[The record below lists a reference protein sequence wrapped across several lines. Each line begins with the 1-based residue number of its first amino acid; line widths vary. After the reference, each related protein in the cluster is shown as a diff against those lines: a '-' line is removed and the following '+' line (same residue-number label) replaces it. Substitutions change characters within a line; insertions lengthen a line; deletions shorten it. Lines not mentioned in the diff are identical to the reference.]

1 MKTDQLERKLSGG
14 EKRSKEAHFKKL
26 KKHRAKFVDRY
37 GKKDGEAVMHAIAT
51 NRAKGVKEAEEH
63 TYTVVHAKH
72 GKAEVKASS
81 SYGAAKKYAE
91 MKGLK
96 NTSGVDAHLHTK
108 EDDSHSV
115 KGFDPKSIKTLA
127 DLKVKYPHAGD
138 TLDALLRA
146 YQDLKDVSDAGS
158 DANALNIADND
169 QQIADLEKR
178 ISKLEKQPKKNK
190 SESVNEISDE
200 EAERYKDNPA
210 MLKALQSIEQ
220 TFNPHRN
227 KVDDKVSAMIRS
239 VEMLKSERFRDR
251 VWPMLEPYG
260 INSRED
266 LLAALDDTIASE
278 TKVMQ
283 SDKEGMIQ
291 GPERNIKQMRRA
303 QDKLTAME
311 EGYTILPPMDTDK
324 YQPRAGLEGP
334 IPTKSGKV
342 VYYDP
347 KEGAYYDPDT
357 DMYLSYDEWKALNEG
372 VWDTVKNV
380 AGKVGSA
387 VKNFVTPGS
396 VKQARKKP
404 IGNKGSLAKQINM
417 PGFQE
422 DAGTDVLM
430 QLRSIVDQ
438 KQATKI
444 HGMMVDMFTASA
456 IVQVYDKVNNDNQ
469 RKMQDMLRTPE
480 GMSRIADFAIS
491 KVG

>member
-1 MKTDQLERKLSGG
+1 MKIDQFERKLTGG

-26 KKHRAKFVDRY
+26 KKHRGDFVDRY

-81 SYGAAKKYAE
+81 SYEAAKKYAE

-108 EDDSHSV
+108 EDDSHNV

-146 YQDLKDVSDAGS
+146 YQDLKDVSDADS
-158 DANALNIADND
+158 DANALEIDDNEEK
-169 QQIADLEKR
+169 IRDLEKR
-178 ISKLEKQPKKNK
+178 IQRLEKKKH
-190 SESVNEISDE
+190 SESVNEISDKDE
-200 EAERYKDNPA
+200 ERYKDNPA
-210 MLKALQSIEQ
+210 MLKALRSIEM
-220 TFNPHRN
+220 TFNPERN

-260 INSRED
+260 IANKED

-283 SDKEGMIQ
+283 SDKEGLIQ

-303 QDKLTAME
+303 QDKLTSME

-357 DMYLSYDEWKALNEG
+357 DMYLSYDEWKALDEG
-372 VWDTVKNV
+372 VWDTVKSV

-387 VKNFVTPGS
+387 VKNFVTPGA

-404 IGNKGSLAKQINM
+404 VGNKGSLAKQINM
-417 PGFQE
+417 PGFTE

-430 QLRSIVDQ
+430 QLRAIVDQ
-438 KQATKI
+438 QQADKV
-444 HGMMVDMFTASA
+444 HGILVDMFTASA
-456 IVQVYDKVNNDNQ
+456 IVQVYDKVNNENQ

-480 GMSRIADFAIS
+480 GMKRIADFAMS